1 MLQLHGNMVTKVARV
16 QYCRV
21 PIREGRRVRL
31 RSLWFAAVGA
41 IRGIVTC
48 MRGCDDSHAV
58 EGFTCG
64 RVPTLHDKLVGILQR
79 GEAYKNVDIRKVFA
93 GGSLDDEGGPTT
105 SILVNELKQ
114 SFDIMSLLGEAL
126 VSSASERHRSPHSV
140 ILNGSF
146 L

>member
-41 IRGIVTC
+41 IRGVVTC

-93 GGSLDDEGGPTT
+93 GGSLDDEGVRRRVSLYMNSNRVSISCRSWERRWYLMHPNGTAHPT
-105 SILVNELKQ
+105 
-114 SFDIMSLLGEAL
+114 
-126 VSSASERHRSPHSV
+126 R
-140 ILNGSF
+140 
-146 L
+146 